1 MMRPTSLRPLM
12 ATGLTSHGWLD
23 RKIECTL
30 MLSPMNLKAWAIML
44 QRELERY
51 ERLFGTIPP
60 PEAVRQK
67 FRER

>member
-1 MMRPTSLRPLM
+1 
-12 ATGLTSHGWLD
+12 
-23 RKIECTL
+23 
-30 MLSPMNLKAWAIML
+30 MNLKAWTIML

-51 ERLFGTIPP
+51 ERLFGPIPP